1 MNTKPDCGGPAFPTP
16 MVNSPND
23 GVVPV
28 TAFGEFGGVT
38 IRDYFAGQALIGLV
52 SIPVPLTDE
61 EVAEMAYKHAD
72 AMMKARQK

>member
-1 MNTKPDCGGPAFPTP
+1 MSAPKDCSPAFPI
-16 MVNSPND
+16 
-23 GVVPV
+23 V
-28 TAFGEFGGVT
+28 TDDDQKEHLTVEWGLT